1 MLLTEYVEVELQAI
15 VSFITAYCISSDV
28 TVEYAVRYSDFIL
41 FFKKMKCQ
49 IKEKWRGLSWL
60 QVKHKQQDSE
70 SSWRT
75 ELLFQ

>member
-1 MLLTEYVEVELQAI
+1 MIRRNVLLRVSLPATFSAWAQSIASQMLLTEYVEVELQAI

-49 IKEKWRGLSWL
+49 IKEK
-60 QVKHKQQDSE
+60 
-70 SSWRT
+70 
-75 ELLFQ
+75 